1 MQTGP
6 NKKFV
11 ITLLVDSTLH
21 NLILS
26 FFLANLKSFFSSLEC
41 EDEMQQ
47 PPLTSW
53 FLGLGWRKPLVVLLG
68 IKFTSPMHAFPVSA
82 SYVGL
87 AKERAEFL
95 SPIFIGIV
103 VSYYLVL
110 ISQVRHPF
118 VVC

>member
-1 MQTGP
+1 MYSA
-6 NKKFV
+6 
-11 ITLLVDSTLH
+11 LVSR
-21 NLILS
+21 S
-26 FFLANLKSFFSSLEC
+26 FFMANLKSFFFVLRV
-41 EDEMQQ
+41 QQ
-47 PPLTSW
+47 PLTSW
-53 FLGLGWRKPLVVLLG
+53 FLGLGWWKPLVVLLV

-95 SPIFIGIV
+95 SPIFIAIV
-103 VSYYLVL
+103 VSNYLVL

>member
-11 ITLLVDSTLH
+11 ITALVDSTLH

-47 PPLTSW
+47 PLTSW
-53 FLGLGWRKPLVVLLG
+53 FLGLGWRKPLVVLLV

-95 SPIFIGIV
+95 SPIFIAIG
-103 VSYYLVL
+103 VSNYLVL